1 MYYKVLISEGVN
13 IKGEVHIKV
22 KKGKY
27 SPYKV
32 KDIKEVLIV
41 KQVNRSKLQLAKN
54 YFNRK

>member
-1 MYYKVLISEGVN
+1 LCYEVLIGEGVDVR
-13 IKGEVHIKV
+13 GEVHIKV

-32 KDIKEVLIV
+32 KDIKEVLVV
-41 KQVNRSKLQLAKN
+41 KQVSKSELRPAKN

>member
-1 MYYKVLISEGVN
+1 M
-13 IKGEVHIKV
+13 HIKV

-41 KQVNRSKLQLAKN
+41 KQVSRSKLQLAKN

>member
-1 MYYKVLISEGVN
+1 LCYKVLIGKGVN
-13 IKGEVHIKV
+13 IKREVHIKV

-32 KDIKEVLIV
+32 KDIKEVLVV
-41 KQVNRSKLQLAKN
+41 KQVSKSKLRPAKN